1 MLTNK
6 PWKNEINKVV
16 GLNLRS
22 IMQRFH
28 MKQSR
33 LAFILGVD
41 KGFVHARLS
50 GKTPMTVHDI
60 VAIQKV
66 LGLSKAET
74 QKYYQALFNNT
85 TKIEVFNR
93 HES

>member
-6 PWKNEINKVV
+6 SWKNEINKVV
-16 GLNLRS
+16 GLNLRN

-50 GKTPMTVHDI
+50 GKTPMTAHDI

-74 QKYYQALFNNT
+74 KKYYQNIFKDTN
-85 TKIEVFNR
+85 KIEVIKR
-93 HES
+93 DE